1 MTKLEYKNKKWDK
14 EEKTLRQ
21 FLKSTGGKLTG
32 QNNLEAA
39 REQVESLPRTD
50 WRYANF
56 LCAAARNYTGI
67 AQDWY
72 LLDQKDWRAVD
83 YTWLAAFC
91 RTLAEEL
98 DCREDPA
105 DPLFGL
111 EMARYQFIAA
121 GEEDAPCLRDRDSV
135 AAMVFSG
142 EYDQAAA
149 LLAEVEEDDSLE
161 EGSLYLE
168 LPCLKRIYKA
178 ILAKD
183 ETRFHEELA
192 RRIKKYRR
200 NMAGYSPVID
210 IVSVVLVK
218 LANRAGLSC
227 PLSVIEVPELFFR
240 PEHPIPKET
249 LRPPLWEEIM
259 AALGAKKEE
268 QDG

>member
-21 FLKSTGGKLTG
+21 FLKSVGGKLAG
-32 QNNLEAA
+32 ENNLEAA
-39 REQVESLPRTD
+39 QEQVASLPRTD
-50 WRYANF
+50 WRYAGF
-56 LCAAARNYTGI
+56 LCAAARNYTSM
-67 AQDWY
+67 AQDRY
-72 LLDQKDWRAVD
+72 LLDQSDWRAVD

-111 EMARYQFIAA
+111 EMTRYQFIAT

-142 EYDQAAA
+142 EYDRAAA

-168 LPCLKRIYKA
+168 PPCLKRIYNA
-178 ILAKD
+178 LLEKD
-183 ETRFHEELA
+183 ETGFHEELA

-210 IVSVVLVK
+210 TVSVALVK
-218 LANRAGLSC
+218 LADRAGLC
-227 PLSVIEVPELFFR
+227 CRLDVIEVPKLFFR
-240 PEHPIPKET
+240 PEHHIPKET
-249 LRPPLWEEIM
+249 LRPPLWEEIA
-259 AALGAKKEE
+259 AALQAKREE
-268 QDG
+268 RDG